1 VHVISALGY
10 ARQPCLLT
18 SARTDPDAFAD
29 FYEAYSDDVFR
40 FVARRVLEVEVA
52 LDLTSE
58 TFAIALERRLQFRGR
73 TAKEEQGWL
82 YSIARTQ
89 LLQFWRTGKVERQ
102 AIARMRVD
110 LPTLRDEELD
120 WFEERA
126 DIQAIVSELH
136 WAVGRLP
143 EDQWTA
149 IQMRVLDERSYP
161 EIAQAQNVTEDLV
174 RARVSRGLRSLAQ
187 NLHGRG
193 IRGEDV
199 A

>member
-1 VHVISALGY
+1 MHVISALGY

-126 DIQAIVSELH
+126 DIQAIVSELD

>member
-1 VHVISALGY
+1 
-10 ARQPCLLT
+10 
-18 SARTDPDAFAD
+18 
-29 FYEAYSDDVFR
+29 
-40 FVARRVLEVEVA
+40 VLEVEVA

-58 TFAIALERRLQFRGR
+58 TFAMALERRMQFRGR

-82 YSIARTQ
+82 YAIARTQ
-89 LLQFWRTGKVERQ
+89 LLQFWRTGRVERQ

-110 LPTLRDEELD
+110 LPELRDEELD

-126 DIQAIVSELH
+126 DIHAIVSELD

-143 EDQWTA
+143 EDQWSA
-149 IQMRVLDERSYP
+149 IRMRVLDERSYP
-161 EIAQAQNVTEDLV
+161 DIAKAQDVTETLV

-187 NLHGRG
+187 SLNARG
-193 IRGEDV
+193 IHGEDV